1 MSGKENIVASIRGT
15 SGDRLVFESTSQAAA
30 RFCSADG
37 IHDAQLDVLVAMQQ
51 VLRHGGSFGLW
62 STPETWLPAG
72 KQSCYQNIDLTIR
85 LQHFL
90 KKMSSAHRT
99 PACAVL
105 TGYATEALSRYL
117 LLLRQGPSGM
127 GRRGANRPLSPSSIV
142 EIAFN
147 GGPALYALAIDK
159 HLRRMQLEG
168 RDLQNVEL
176 GAVLA
181 GQLLCTVEIDDF
193 SKLPLTYQK
202 KVRRECQRMQQLASL
217 KHWPD
222 VPRSP
227 RETVVTA
234 MQGKAKTNPE
244 KPKRNE
250 HLPLPD
256 EYVAEMGQK
265 SQWLSYEL
273 APQLI
278 DVAEKISAVWA
289 ETESQGYSESQ
300 LRTYRNARAV
310 EILRSYVWTDS
321 QGREL
326 SKLPFPVKQAQLQ
339 NADGTKKSR
348 AHERTPRWPPEIW
361 TDVMGWLGII
371 QSGHYFIAGLSMGTR
386 QGEGLALE
394 RSNITYAP
402 DGFPYANGKT
412 FKLVERHDGQVRDW
426 VLPDAAVD
434 ALEKQARMVK
444 AAEKI
449 ANLVVKQNSNRG
461 KQPGHDSS
469 TFLWAQLSAAPSTS
483 DATKRLKNINPALK
497 NFAEMLQMSLAPGK
511 QSLRSHR
518 LRKTLARLVALAV
531 SQAPKLLMDVFGHK
545 TIEMT
550 LYYILADKELRVEAE
565 KVARELNVM
574 RAKEVVEK
582 MVEADVA
589 PETSTLLGGYGGLGA
604 ITIRE
609 AVESYRAKT
618 HRCGEDWG
626 SETAEELA
634 QMLTCQGVSWLQVR
648 RGVICTKLPGE
659 AGPCNKRLGRPE
671 PGKCNITCTHR
682 LEEGFLR
689 EDVDATIADCVRS
702 YSEASQDSES
712 LTAAHWAAQIRVQVP
727 RFPDLQAKWMADPIV
742 MQLMKRKQQETV
754 SP

>member
-1 MSGKENIVASIRGT
+1 MK
-15 SGDRLVFESTSQAAA
+15 
-30 RFCSADG
+30 
-37 IHDAQLDVLVAMQQ
+37 
-51 VLRHGGSFGLW
+51 
-62 STPETWLPAG
+62 
-72 KQSCYQNIDLTIR
+72 
-85 LQHFL
+85 
-90 KKMSSAHRT
+90 
-99 PACAVL
+99 
-105 TGYATEALSRYL
+105 
-117 LLLRQGPSGM
+117 
-127 GRRGANRPLSPSSIV
+127 
-142 EIAFN
+142 
-147 GGPALYALAIDK
+147 
-159 HLRRMQLEG
+159 
-168 RDLQNVEL
+168 
-176 GAVLA
+176 
-181 GQLLCTVEIDDF
+181 
-193 SKLPLTYQK
+193 
-202 KVRRECQRMQQLASL
+202 
-217 KHWPD
+217 
-222 VPRSP
+222 
-227 RETVVTA
+227 
-234 MQGKAKTNPE
+234 
-244 KPKRNE
+244 
-250 HLPLPD
+250 
-256 EYVAEMGQK
+256 
-265 SQWLSYEL
+265 L

-278 DVAEKISAVWA
+278 DVAEKISAVWV
-289 ETESQGYSESQ
+289 ETESQGYSEMQ
-300 LRTYRNARAV
+300 LRTYRNAHV
-310 EILRSYVWTDS
+310 EEILRNSIWTDS

-348 AHERTPRWPPEIW
+348 VHDRTPRWPPEIW

-386 QGEGLALE
+386 QGEALALE
-394 RSNITYAP
+394 RYNVTYAP
-402 DGFPYANGKT
+402 DGLPYANGRT
-412 FKLVERHDGQVRDW
+412 FKLVERHDGQIRDW

-434 ALEKQARMVK
+434 ALEKQARLVNVV
-444 AAEKI
+444 EKI
-449 ANLVVKQNSNRG
+449 ANLVVKNNSKRG
-461 KQPGHDSS
+461 KQAGHDSS
-469 TFLWAQLSAAPSTS
+469 TFLWAQLSGAPSVS
-483 DATKRLKNINPALK
+483 DATKRLKNINTALN

-550 LYYILADKELRVEAE
+550 LYYILADKDLRVEAE

-618 HRCGEDWG
+618 HRRGEDWG

-671 PGKCNITCTHR
+671 PGKCNVTCTHR

-702 YSEASQDSES
+702 YSEAIQDSES

-727 RFPDLQAKWMADPIV
+727 RFPDLQAKWMADPVV
-742 MQLMKRKQQETV
+742 MQLMKRKQRKRPARPP
-754 SP
+754 SIGS